1 MTDIVKQTYMLEKTG
16 VFNEEQNRRYE
27 LSLVYKGLT
36 GKRAMIVGINPASDN
51 VQVFD
56 TTTNYLLNNLGT
68 MGFSEIV
75 VWNLFSEICDKL
87 RPNEQEE
94 DEYNF
99 EHLQKILETE
109 FDAIIIGY
117 GSTFLGNKNV
127 ESAKTRLHDM
137 LKPYKDKVF
146 EITDNVGVYSDLKTI
161 HPLFAGQRF
170 SGKWKLIKHEF
181 PEEERK
187 DKK

>member
-1 MTDIVKQTYMLEKTG
+1 MNNVVKQTQLLEKTG
-16 VFNEEQNRRYE
+16 IFNEELSKRYE
-27 LSLVYKGLT
+27 LSLVYKGVK

-51 VQVFD
+51 VQIFD

-68 MGFSEIV
+68 MGYSDIV
-75 VWNLFSEICDKL
+75 VWNLFSEICTKL
-87 RPNEQEE
+87 KPSKLEDDEE
-94 DEYNF
+94 NF
-99 EHLQKILETE
+99 EHLEELLKTE

-127 ESAKTRLHDM
+127 ELAKERLHNM
-137 LKPYKDKVF
+137 LKPYEKKVY

-181 PEEERK
+181 P
-187 DKK
+187 KKNKK

>member
-1 MTDIVKQTYMLEKTG
+1 MSNVVKQTYVLEKTG
-16 VFNEEQNRRYE
+16 VFNEEQSRRYE
-27 LSLVYKGLT
+27 LSLIYKGLK
-36 GKRAMIVGINPASDN
+36 GKRAMIIGINPASDN
-51 VQVFD
+51 VQIFD

-87 RPNEQEE
+87 KPGRQGE

-99 EHLQKILETE
+99 EHLEKLLETK

-117 GSTFLGNKNV
+117 GSTFLGNKKV
-127 ESAKTRLHDM
+127 ESAKERLHNILEKYADN
-137 LKPYKDKVF
+137 VF

-170 SGKWKLIKHEF
+170 SGKWKLIKHKF
-181 PEEERK
+181 PEK
-187 DKK
+187 NQ